1 MRFTAVNDF
10 SINRWSSRWLQ
21 SHATD
26 RAFSRRVTFDPFT
39 HGTKEIT
46 LDLRGINARFSLAM
60 AARWNRDELRLARI
74 PNLGQAWII
83 LRLHLRSFRK
93 LGQLPFTTL
102 QLMTCMRRSKFL
114 TSPRKRG
121 TPVVE
126 ATSDSSDSVSRPEQ
140 RNQLFRGF
148 GPDKGA
154 TQRHF
159 SNEVFQTYFSRHCF
173 LNNGLGGQMIIRV

>member
-102 QLMTCMRRSKFL
+102 QVMTCMRRSKSL
-114 TSPRKRG
+114 TSFRKRG
-121 TPVVE
+121 TCKRPAIRRIRSRGPSKEISYSGASVPTKARLNV
-126 ATSDSSDSVSRPEQ
+126 TSRMRSFRRISV
-140 RNQLFRGF
+140 
-148 GPDKGA
+148 A
-154 TQRHF
+154 IVF
-159 SNEVFQTYFSRHCF
+159 STMAAAVR
-173 LNNGLGGQMIIRV
+173 

>member
-39 HGTKEIT
+39 HGTIEIT

-74 PNLGQAWII
+74 PNLSQAWIQKLLAASRAAKI
-83 LRLHLRSFRK
+83 EDLTISFR
-93 LGQLPFTTL
+93 PVFRVFTYRHSANWIN
-102 QLMTCMRRSKFL
+102 CHPRRS
-114 TSPRKRG
+114 
-121 TPVVE
+121 
-126 ATSDSSDSVSRPEQ
+126 
-140 RNQLFRGF
+140 
-148 GPDKGA
+148 
-154 TQRHF
+154 
-159 SNEVFQTYFSRHCF
+159 
-173 LNNGLGGQMIIRV
+173 I

>member
-1 MRFTAVNDF
+1 MCIRD
-10 SINRWSSRWLQ
+10 S
-21 SHATD
+21 
-26 RAFSRRVTFDPFT
+26 FT

-102 QLMTCMRRSKFL
+102 QLVTCMRRSKFL
-114 TSPRKRG
+114 TSLRKRG

-140 RNQLFRGF
+140 RISYSGASVPTKARLNVTSRMRSFRRISV
-148 GPDKGA
+148 A
-154 TQRHF
+154 IVF
-159 SNEVFQTYFSRHCF
+159 STMASAVR
-173 LNNGLGGQMIIRV
+173 